1 MKSKKF
7 YIKTFGCQMN
17 EYDSNKISE
26 LLKSISFKRI
36 DEIGEAD
43 CFIFNTCHIRDKA
56 TQKVYSD
63 IGKIKKIYK
72 NKPKPIFVLAGCVAQ
87 AESSIV
93 FEKSDYVDIVVG
105 PQAYH
110 KLPNMIKNFIEK
122 RDRQVD
128 TNLNVDEKFDALQ
141 FLENKLSK
149 VSSFITI
156 QEGCDKF
163 CKFCVVPYT
172 RGPEFS
178 RDYKKIIDEAKSLSE
193 NGAREIVLLG
203 QNVRSYKYNDVS
215 LAKLIKKISK
225 IEDIKRIRFTTS
237 HPNDF
242 DEELISLFGE
252 EPKLMPQLHLPVQSG
267 SNKILKLMNRNHTR
281 DDYLNL
287 IDRFRNKKPDI
298 QFSSDFIVGYPG
310 ETEGHFQLLRNF
322 IEEIKFERLGIFTYS
337 EEEGTVASELK
348 DDVARDVKDYRKNL
362 LQDIQQEISF
372 EKNSSFIGKEL
383 KVIIDKSANKV
394 SIGRTEYDSPEI
406 DNIVHV
412 KGKAVEG
419 SFVNVKIEKVNEY
432 ELIGNIV

>member
-17 EYDSNKISE
+17 EYDSNKISA
-26 LLKSISFKRI
+26 LLNSISFEKI
-36 DEIGEAD
+36 DKIGEAD
-43 CFIFNTCHIRDKA
+43 CFIFNTCHIREKA

-63 IGKIKKIYK
+63 IGKIKKIYR
-72 NKPKPIFVLAGCVAQ
+72 NKTKPIFVLAGCVAQ
-87 AESSIV
+87 AESSVV
-93 FEKSDYVDIVVG
+93 FDKSDYVDIVVG

-110 KLPNMIKNFIEK
+110 KLPNLLKNFIEK
-122 RDRQVD
+122 RKKQVD
-128 TNLNVDEKFDALQ
+128 TNLNVDEKFDILQ
-141 FLENKLSK
+141 LLDNKESK

-178 RDYKKIIDEAKSLSE
+178 RDHNKIIDEAKFLSE
-193 NGAREIVLLG
+193 NGAKEIILLG
-203 QNVRSYKYNDVS
+203 QNVSSYNHNNIS

-252 EPKLMPQLHLPVQSG
+252 EPKLMPQLHLPIQSG

-281 DDYLNL
+281 SDYLNL
-287 IDRFRNKKPDI
+287 IDKFRNQRTDI

-310 ETEGHFQLLRNF
+310 ETDSDHEDTIDLIKKVGFSLSYSFIYSQRPGTPATNFDEISKEITKKRLEELQAILFKQQLEFNHLMVNKENNVLFENKTQDKEQFFGRNQYMVPVFVKNDLIKAGEIKKIF
-322 IEEIKFERLGIFTYS
+322 IENANRN
-337 EEEGTVASELK
+337 
-348 DDVARDVKDYRKNL
+348 NL
-362 LQDIQQEISF
+362 F
-372 EKNSSFIGKEL
+372 GKL
-383 KVIIDKSANKV
+383 V
-394 SIGRTEYDSPEI
+394 
-406 DNIVHV
+406 
-412 KGKAVEG
+412 
-419 SFVNVKIEKVNEY
+419 
-432 ELIGNIV
+432 